1 MLLENKTIVLG
12 VTGGIAAY
20 KALDLT
26 SRLVKSGACVKVI
39 MTKSAA
45 EFIKPLSFQ
54 SLSKNPVTQNM
65 FDEPKS
71 WEIQHISLAKEADV
85 FAVVPATANF
95 IGKMA
100 NGIADD
106 MLTTTVMATKAPVL
120 IAPAM
125 NTNMFENPIVRSNIG
140 KLREYGASFVMP
152 ESGRLACGD
161 TGKGKLANVEA
172 IFEEIAYLALKPD
185 ADLTGKKVV
194 VSAGATCEALDPV
207 RFLTNHSTG
216 KMGFALARAARLRGA
231 DVTLVAGSNSCA
243 PVAGVNTVNVTS
255 AVDMYEAVTST
266 AADAD
271 IIIMSAAVA
280 DYRPAKASASKIKKQ
295 GNDMNI
301 KLKRNPDI
309 LLELG
314 QKYGKN
320 KTIIGFA
327 METDDLIKNA
337 KEKRSKKN
345 VDFIVANNLKTDGAG
360 FGTDTNIVTIIDRDG
375 NMTEYPIMDKFSL
388 ANVILDRAVKL

>member
-1 MLLENKTIVLG
+1 MLLENKTIILG

-26 SRLVKSGACVKVI
+26 SRLVKSGARVKVI

-54 SLSKNPVTQNM
+54 SLSKNPVTQDM

-106 MLTTTVMATKAPVL
+106 MLTTTVIATKAPVL

-125 NTNMFENPIVRSNIG
+125 NTNMLENPIVRSNIG

-161 TGKGKLANVEA
+161 IGKGKLASVEA
-172 IFEEIAYLALKPD
+172 IFEEIVYLALKPE
-185 ADLTGKKVV
+185 ADLTGKRIV

-231 DVTLVAGSNSCA
+231 DVTLVAGRNSCA
-243 PVAGVNTVNVTS
+243 PVSGVNTVNVIS
-255 AVDMYEAVTST
+255 AADMYEAVTS
-266 AADAD
+266 AAVDAD

-314 QKYGKN
+314 QRYGKN

-337 KEKRSKKN
+337 KEKLAKKN

-360 FGTDTNIVTIIDRDG
+360 FGTDTNIVTIIDKDG
-375 NMTEYPIMDKFSL
+375 SMTEYPIMDKFNL
-388 ANVILDRAVKL
+388 ANIILDRAVKL